1 MRINIEQYN
10 LFNDLSEHDIN
21 LLKKTAYVSSY
32 KKGEVIHLEE
42 DICETVDLVIKG
54 YIRAE
59 QIDVN
64 GNALVV
70 REFGPNN
77 YIGTNV
83 LYSSNRKYMLHII
96 AVEETVLHKIPKQT
110 IGLFLENSDFR
121 QKFIKL
127 ISDNTMYFGRHIKQS
142 YRKSL
147 REKIITFLE
156 EQILKQH
163 SNTISLNMSKTNLA
177 MIFGVERT
185 SLSRELQ
192 KMKNES
198 IIDFDRN
205 TITRF

>member
-1 MRINIEQYN
+1 
-10 LFNDLSEHDIN
+10 
-21 LLKKTAYVSSY
+21 
-32 KKGEVIHLEE
+32 
-42 DICETVDLVIKG
+42 
-54 YIRAE
+54 
-59 QIDVN
+59 
-64 GNALVV
+64 
-70 REFGPNN
+70 
-77 YIGTNV
+77 
-83 LYSSNRKYMLHII
+83 
-96 AVEETVLHKIPKQT
+96 
-110 IGLFLENSDFR
+110 
-121 QKFIKL
+121 
-127 ISDNTMYFGRHIKQS
+127 MYFGRHIKQS